1 MTDDQAE
8 DQPGD
13 QAAGGEPFV
22 NEIEVRGLVVGAF
35 QENCWVIG
43 NRRTGEAICIDPG
56 DQADDILHLSKD
68 MGVEIKLI
76 ACSHA
81 HVDHVL
87 GVPGIVNETGAKF
100 LLHEADL
107 GILQGA
113 AASAANFGMQAEQPP
128 DPDYYIAEGA
138 KIEVDGIALHAI
150 HTPGHTPGSASFY
163 GAGMLFSGD
172 TLFRQSIGRTDL
184 PGGDYQQE
192 MSSIVDKLL
201 QLPDETVVLPGHMQQ
216 TTLAQERAANPF
228 ILETFRQRGL
238 HPGERQTPSGL
249 IIPN

>member
-1 MTDDQAE
+1 MPEEKATDQANNT
-8 DQPGD
+8 D
-13 QAAGGEPFV
+13 AEPFV

-56 DQADDILHLSKD
+56 DQADDILHLAKD

-87 GVPGIVNETGAKF
+87 GVPGIVNQAGAKF
-100 LLHEADL
+100 LLHESDL

-113 AASAANFGMQAEQPP
+113 AESAARFGMQAEQPP
-128 DPDYYIAEGA
+128 DPDHYLSEGD

-150 HTPGHTPGSASFY
+150 HTPGHTPGSVSFY
-163 GAGMLFSGD
+163 GDGMLFSGD

-184 PGGDYQQE
+184 PGGDHQQE

-201 QLPDETVVLPGHMQQ
+201 QLPDDTVVLPGHMQE
-216 TTLAQERAANPF
+216 TTLAQERAHNPF
-228 ILETFRQRGL
+228 ILQTLAARGL
-238 HPGERQTPSGL
+238 RPGERQTPSGL